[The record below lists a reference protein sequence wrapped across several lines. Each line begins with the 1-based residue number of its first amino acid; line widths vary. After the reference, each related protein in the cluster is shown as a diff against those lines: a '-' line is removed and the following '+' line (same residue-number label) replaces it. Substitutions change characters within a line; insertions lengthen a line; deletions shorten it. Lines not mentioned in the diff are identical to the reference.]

1 MATYDDVTLNRCPP
15 VLCPG
20 DKEHVLVMQD
30 ESIFHTNES
39 QRRAWLAQDQ
49 QPIRLKGN
57 GCAIHVSDFIS
68 ETIGRLKLSDNQI
81 ADQLNRPKGHCLPA
95 FEARKVTY
103 PGKGFDPWWDLPQ
116 LIKQVKIAIKIFD
129 YTHPNCVAIFTFD

>member
-1 MATYDDVTLNRCPP
+1 MATYDDVTLDRCLP
-15 VLCPG
+15 VPRPG

-39 QRRAWLAQDQ
+39 RWHAWLAQDQ

-57 GCAIHVSDFIS
+57 GHAIHVSDFIS
-68 ETIGRLKLSDNQI
+68 ETIGRLKLLDDQI
-81 ADQLNRPKGHCLPA
+81 ADQLNHPKGHCLPT

-103 PGKGFDPWWDLPQ
+103 PGKGFDPWWDLP
-116 LIKQVKIAIKIFD
+116 
-129 YTHPNCVAIFTFD
+129 